1 MRNNSNKN
9 TITLWQIKIRYV
21 ELIKEINFRGRTLII
36 ENIIM
41 YVLGLKLKLNVI

>member
-9 TITLWQIKIRYV
+9 TITLWQIKIRYI
-21 ELIKEINFRGRTLII
+21 ELIKEINFRGRTLI